1 MVRVGALWDGSA
13 CLLDQTCGRLVQAL
27 KEVKGLRC
35 DRVTNFSSSNV
46 FFENPHRNRVTS
58 EL

>member
-1 MVRVGALWDGSA
+1 MVRVGALCDGSA
-13 CLLDQTCGRLVQAL
+13 HLLDQTRGRLVQAL
-27 KEVKGLRC
+27 KEVKGLGC
-35 DRVTNFSSSNV
+35 DRVMNFSSSNV